1 MAIESGNVVSR
12 QPSHEKPLRVAIAAG
27 GTGGHIMP
35 ALALAEALG
44 NIGHPVTMEFFCGNR
59 PVELRIYAEAGVT
72 PVVLPVGSMMVSGFW
87 RRTLLFARL
96 ATAFLR
102 ALWRMRRCGVA
113 VGMGG
118 YVAAPVLAAAWLLR
132 RPIVLH
138 DSNTVLGKV
147 NRFMASRARFVAYG
161 LPLVSPPEGVR
172 AGRVVETG
180 TPVRLAITRGNRDEA
195 AASMYLQ
202 THAFTIFING
212 GSQGARGLNNLMA
225 QALGRLGSLW
235 TLDLPLQ
242 IIWSTGA
249 DKVQEVREALQ
260 KESLKG
266 QFWITPSVER
276 MEHAY
281 ALADLVVSRAGGSSL
296 AEILQ
301 CGKPAI
307 LFPLPHAA
315 EQHQRHNA
323 AVLNHHGAALV
334 FDEETVAPE
343 LVAREIFD
351 LAETPETLEGM
362 ARAARELGR
371 PSASR
376 DLARLVVEA
385 GTGKTIL

>member
-1 MAIESGNVVSR
+1 
-12 QPSHEKPLRVAIAAG
+12 LRVAIAAG

-44 NIGHPVTMEFFCGNR
+44 NIGHPVKMEFFCGNR
-59 PVELRIYAEAGVT
+59 PVERRIYAEAGVT
-72 PVVLPVGSMMVSGFW
+72 PVVLPVASVMVRGFW
-87 RRTLLFARL
+87 RRAMLYARL
-96 ATAFLR
+96 ATSFLI
-102 ALWRMRRCGVA
+102 ALWHMRRGGVA
-113 VGMGG
+113 VSMGG
-118 YVAAPVLAAAWLLR
+118 YVAAPVLAAAWILR

-138 DSNTVLGKV
+138 DSNTILGKV
-147 NRFMASRARFVAYG
+147 HRVMAKRARFIACG
-161 LPLVSPPEGVR
+161 LPLVAAPEGVR
-172 AGRVVETG
+172 PARVVETG

-195 AASMYLQ
+195 AASMYLK

-212 GSQGARGLNNLMA
+212 GSLGASGLNHLMA
-225 QALGRLGSLW
+225 QAMGRLSHLW
-235 TLDLPLQ
+235 TLDFPLQ
-242 IIWSTGA
+242 VIWSTGA

-260 KESLKG
+260 KEELKG

-281 ALADLVVSRAGGSSL
+281 ALADLVIGRAGGSSL

-307 LFPLPHAA
+307 LFPLPHGA
-315 EQHQRHNA
+315 EQHQHHNA

-351 LAETPETLEGM
+351 LAETPETLKGM
-362 ARAARELGR
+362 AKAARELGR

-376 DLARLVVEA
+376 DVARLVVEA